1 MPVVSGA
8 VSVLARWW
16 FPLLLVV
23 LWEMALEAGMLD
35 HSFFPAPTSLL
46 AIAWEDIVSGRI
58 VTDSAASL
66 RRLAAGMAIGVSLGV
81 ALGLIMALWRP
92 IDLMLGSLVQVL
104 RAIPPITWIGFSILW
119 FGLGDKPAVFL
130 IVLGV
135 VFPILLN
142 TYAGVKQVDQIYLRA
157 AHNLGARGW
166 MLFKDVI
173 LAAALPSILTGLRV
187 AMGLGWILV
196 VVGELIAVP
205 SGLGNTL
212 MRAQD
217 YAHVD
222 RMLAYMLV
230 IGLFGYLSD
239 ILVMALSN
247 YLLRWQRGIRDT

>member
-1 MPVVSGA
+1 MPFVY
-8 VSVLARWW
+8 LAWGIIVRWW
-16 FPLLLVV
+16 FPILLVA
-23 LWEMALEAGMLD
+23 LWELALKAGLLD
-35 HSFFPAPTSLL
+35 HSFFPAPSSL
-46 AIAWEDIVSGRI
+46 AVIAWQDLMSGKLL
-58 VTDSAASL
+58 TDSISSVE
-66 RRLAAGMAIGVSLGV
+66 RLVAGMSLGLFLGIS
-81 ALGLIMALWRP
+81 LGLVMALWRP
-92 IDLMLGSLVQVL
+92 VDLMLGSLVQVL

-119 FGLGDKPAVFL
+119 FGLGSKPAIFL
-130 IVLGV
+130 ITLGV

-173 LAAALPSILTGLRV
+173 LSAALPSILTGLRV

-196 VVGELIAVP
+196 VVSELIAVP

-217 YAHVD
+217 YGLVD

-239 ILVMALSN
+239 LLVMWLTR
-247 YLLRWQRGIRDT
+247 YLLRWQRSLETA